1 MAYWACHPD
10 QVNRRAYY
18 DLIVSIAAGPF
29 RAMGTRIVNSAAG
42 PAMTSIESEGSS
54 MMSKNDRKELE
65 RMRMDGY
72 GPTRIA
78 TELGLSVNTVKSYI
92 RRHPSLR
99 NAVFCLQCGRAVK
112 QTPGRKQK
120 KFCSNTCRS
129 QYWNYQYRKGGRDGK
144 SK

>member
-1 MAYWACHPD
+1 MPTE
-10 QVNRRAYY
+10 NT
-18 DLIVSIAAGPF
+18 AAG
-29 RAMGTRIVNSAAG
+29 SAI
-42 PAMTSIESEGSS
+42 PSIESEESP
-54 MMSKNDRKELE
+54 MMSKYTQKEIE

-78 TELGLSVNTVKSYI
+78 HELGLSVNTVKSHI

-99 NAVFCLQCGRAVK
+99 NAVYCLQCGRAVS

-129 QYWNYQYRKGGRDGK
+129 QYWNYQYRKGGCDGK

>member
-1 MAYWACHPD
+1 MIWS
-10 QVNRRAYY
+10 
-18 DLIVSIAAGPF
+18 VSIATGPF
-29 RAMGTRIVNSAAG
+29 RAMGTHTGNSATD
-42 PAMTSIESEGSS
+42 PAMTSIESEESS
-54 MMSKNDRKELE
+54 MMSKNDRRELE
-65 RMRMDGY
+65 RMQMDGY

-78 TELGLSVNTVKSYI
+78 NELGLSVNTMKSYI

-99 NAVFCLQCGRAVK
+99 NAVFCLQCGRAVS